1 MFYSTARNDH
11 GLPHDPFKA
20 IVAPRP
26 IGWISC
32 MAANGAVNL
41 SPYSFFNAFA
51 SRPPIVGFSSEGM
64 KDAVSF
70 IAETHEFVCNLAT
83 WDLRD
88 AMNATSAPL
97 PRGVSEFGYAGLE
110 QEASQMVKAPRI
122 KGIATALEC
131 RLVEIKQLQTSTG
144 VKIENW
150 LVLGE
155 VVGVHI
161 DDRYIHGGRFDITAA
176 RPIARCGYA
185 DSAVV
190 NEVFSITRP
199 PGAG

>member
-1 MFYSTARNDH
+1 
-11 GLPHDPFKA
+11 
-20 IVAPRP
+20 
-26 IGWISC
+26 
-32 MAANGAVNL
+32 
-41 SPYSFFNAFA
+41 
-51 SRPPIVGFSSEGM
+51 
-64 KDAVSF
+64 
-70 IAETHEFVCNLAT
+70 
-83 WDLRD
+83 
-88 AMNATSAPL
+88 
-97 PRGVSEFGYAGLE
+97 
-110 QEASQMVKAPRI
+110 MVKAPRI
-122 KGIATALEC
+122 KGIPTALEC

-185 DSAVV
+185 DYAVV
-190 NEVFSITRP
+190 NEVFSIVRP